1 MPRIFSLKIFLRLF
15 HIFVGLTLASGIS
28 AQVYFLNGTAI
39 NTSEDCYTLTWDIA
53 NQNGSVWYA
62 DQVDLNQP
70 LDLQFVLN
78 LGSSDSGADGICF
91 VMQTVGTDALGA
103 TGGGLG
109 FSGVDFQPSFGV
121 EFDTY
126 HNGQNGDLL
135 ADHIGFISNGSVDHN
150 AATAIAGP
158 VQADL
163 FDANIEDGQDHTGRF
178 LWDPITQLVQ
188 VYFDCEF
195 RLEASVDL
203 IDGIFDGQNLVYFGF
218 TASTGGENNIQ
229 TVCLEEDILGSAAE
243 QLICPGGELQLSVSG
258 GDPSG
263 TFLWEPPAYLDDPS
277 SATPV
282 TTPSED
288 ITYTASYTDDC
299 GVTSVD
305 TVHVSV
311 EIMTAAVS
319 GVGVLTCDQ
328 DALQIQAIS
337 NFPAPLNFDW
347 TVIQGA
353 FESTNG
359 ALATI
364 ETPGNY
370 EVLVSS
376 QNGACTAAASFE
388 IIQDTASFSGLV
400 EDLLLSCDEP
410 TPPLQV
416 TDIDNPSAVVVWN
429 AASGGEVTL
438 VDGQPTASSGGTYT
452 ATITNPLNGCTR
464 QLELTAIDLQGD
476 PQINAGMVNA
486 LTCLASQQ
494 EVQGAGVTPFTPAGW
509 GAALTPVIA
518 WHNIA
523 TPGGIAPPTGGFN
536 PVVAQAGTY
545 VLTVTWLESGCS
557 STDTLTAVEG
567 DDFGLDIASMAFPN
581 VITPNG
587 DQRNDAFR
595 PYLRD
600 LPDLEGLS
608 VLDNYYLRVFD
619 RWGVQVYNNTDGIAG
634 GLPIRWPGTNNA
646 GDLLAAGTYWFV
658 VDYRSSCGDRQEGH
672 RQGWLSILVD

>member
-1 MPRIFSLKIFLRLF
+1 
-15 HIFVGLTLASGIS
+15 
-28 AQVYFLNGTAI
+28 
-39 NTSEDCYTLTWDIA
+39 
-53 NQNGSVWYA
+53 
-62 DQVDLNQP
+62 
-70 LDLQFVLN
+70 
-78 LGSSDSGADGICF
+78 
-91 VMQTVGTDALGA
+91 
-103 TGGGLG
+103 
-109 FSGVDFQPSFGV
+109 
-121 EFDTY
+121 
-126 HNGQNGDLL
+126 LL

-178 LWDPITQLVQ
+178 LWDPVTQLVQ

-229 TVCLEEDILGSAAE
+229 TVCLEENILGSAAE

-410 TPPLQV
+410 SPPLQV

-476 PQINAGMVNA
+476 PQITAGMVNA

-587 DQRNDAFR
+587 DQHNDAFR